1 MLSQKG
7 NGRSAAVALTG
18 GSAICMGQQFE
29 FKLGMQEEV
38 LHPSRFAQHM
48 RESLPVLLEAD
59 ARSDV
64 KPIAIKAR
72 PAILTKDIAAEDAF
86 RLTLLQ
92 CKWHIASNIAAVV
105 VGRQVEG
112 VHQMRVGFRRLRV
125 ALSSFGGDFR
135 TPALEALKD
144 RAKKMSAKLG
154 PARDLDVFV
163 EDMLETAAKANGGTE
178 GLDLLRARAA
188 EARHTAWDFAV
199 AHVLSPGFEA
209 FMHDLTDAI
218 DRRIW
223 FEAAGRAHATRG
235 HMAFEIPAVEIAN
248 HMLDHRLKKAKKHAR
263 HLKSISAEKR
273 HKLRITLKKLRYTA
287 EFFAPL
293 YSRGAA
299 DEFLR
304 TLSKIQ
310 DILGTLNDVA
320 VAHDTLARLSGPRE
334 GARGN
339 QSALSFAAGMVYGW
353 HRDRADHVWHD
364 AKKRWK
370 RLEKCEPF
378 WER

>member
-1 MLSQKG
+1 
-7 NGRSAAVALTG
+7 
-18 GSAICMGQQFE
+18 MGQQFE

-38 LHPSRFAQHM
+38 LHPRRFAQHM
-48 RESLPVLLEAD
+48 RESLPILIEAD
-59 ARSDV
+59 ARPDV
-64 KPIAIKAR
+64 KPIAVKAR
-72 PAILTKDIAAEDAF
+72 PAILTKGIAAEDAF

-92 CKWHIASNIAAVV
+92 CKWHIASNISAVV
-105 VGRQVEG
+105 IGRQVEG

-125 ALSSFGGDFR
+125 ALSAFGGDFR

-144 RAKKMSAKLG
+144 RAQKLSSKLA

-163 EDMLETAAKANGGTE
+163 EHVLETAAKANEDTE

-188 EARHTAWDFAV
+188 EARHTAWDFAA
-199 AHVLSPGFEA
+199 AHVLSPSFEA

-223 FEAAGRAHATRG
+223 FEAVGRAHATRG

-248 HMLDHRLKKAKKHAR
+248 HMLDHRLKKAKKRAK
-263 HLKSISAEKR
+263 HLKALPAEKR
-273 HKLRITLKKLRYTA
+273 HKLRIALKKLRYTA

-293 YSRGAA
+293 YGRGAA
-299 DEFLR
+299 DDFLYS
-304 TLSKIQ
+304 LSKMQ
-310 DILGTLNDVA
+310 DVLGTLNDVA
-320 VAHDTLARLSGPRE
+320 VAHGTLARLSGPRE
-334 GARGN
+334 GTRGN

-353 HRDRADHVWHD
+353 HRDRADHVWHK

-370 RLEKCEPF
+370 HLEGSEPF
-378 WER
+378 WEH